1 MAEKSTIQKPLFKK
15 CHCIFQELIENS
27 VLPKPKKMSAS
38 DHEALTKLLVEKD
51 KQLKHTMVVSR
62 LRRFC
67 AQIYSYLLINPPHFL
82 FNQLAM
88 KQGQI
93 ESNIQELTVQVKK
106 HDEAIKDLQKKFK
119 DAETLL
125 ATAIFQVS
133 ETSHHSCFSPANT
146 YFHRPSRSWTQ
157 SGGPKSHP

>member
-1 MAEKSTIQKPLFKK
+1 
-15 CHCIFQELIENS
+15 
-27 VLPKPKKMSAS
+27 
-38 DHEALTKLLVEKD
+38 
-51 KQLKHTMVVSR
+51 
-62 LRRFC
+62 
-67 AQIYSYLLINPPHFL
+67 
-82 FNQLAM
+82 M

-133 ETSHHSCFSPANT
+133 ETSHHHSCFSPAT
-146 YFHRPSRSWTQ
+146 VHE
-157 SGGPKSHP
+157 

>member
-1 MAEKSTIQKPLFKK
+1 MRQAEKSTIQKPSFKK
-15 CHCIFQELIENS
+15 CRCILQELIENS

-67 AQIYSYLLINPPHFL
+67 ALLYSYILNYTF
-82 FNQLAM
+82 FSKQLAM

-133 ETSHHSCFSPANT
+133 ETCHHFCFSPAT
-146 YFHRPSRSWTQ
+146 
-157 SGGPKSHP
+157 